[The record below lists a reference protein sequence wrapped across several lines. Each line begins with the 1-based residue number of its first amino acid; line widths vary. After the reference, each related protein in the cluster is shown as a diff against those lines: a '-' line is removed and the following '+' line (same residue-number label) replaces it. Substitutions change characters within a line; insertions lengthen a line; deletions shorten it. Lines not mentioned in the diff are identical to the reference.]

1 MTPLHPIIEAQCFIA
16 GCMLHRCGYNLASP
30 IAIVLASDLHKPLP
44 DRKFLG
50 GWGDAAAVWDVDI
63 TDAEGLEQMMERA
76 APVLAALHQGM
87 VLGPTRI
94 ANHMR
99 ALFDRGDIDLWG
111 AMLLYQNC
119 VPFMRDGRGVST
131 RAKRVMRELL
141 DEIINEPD
149 AQVDRFVSLAADAS
163 RVTKGWSEHR
173 LRGNAVA
180 PVVELRYFFIEIMQS
195 LAGALEA
202 MTEQGEDAET
212 ICDHATSTDAGTQL
226 ASTDQR
232 HPSMNLSMPSRS
244 APEPVPTPPSSQDR
258 RPSSAADSD
267 GWVVLVVVALIVVL
281 VVVALIGVVAHLLWH

>member
-30 IAIVLASDLHKPLP
+30 IAIVIASDLHKPLP

-99 ALFDRGDIDLWG
+99 ALFDRGDIDFWG

-149 AQVDRFVSLAADAS
+149 AQVERFASLAAEADH
-163 RVTKGWSEHR
+163 VTKGWTKHR

-180 PVVELRYFFIEIMQS
+180 PVVELRYFFLEIMQS
-195 LAGALEA
+195 LAGALQEIS
-202 MTEQGEDAET
+202 EQGDDEEEAT
-212 ICDHATSTDAGTQL
+212 CNHADSTGAGAGA
-226 ASTDQR
+226 ASTAQF
-232 HPSMNLSMPSRS
+232 PASTTLATPSREVPEQ
-244 APEPVPTPPSSQDR
+244 APTTPSSQGR
-258 RPSSAADSD
+258 KPSSSSDSD
-267 GWVVLVVVALIVVL
+267 GCVFL
-281 VVVALIGVVAHLLWH
+281 VVVALIGVAAYLFWR